1 MGWPFATWLDWTRKH
16 EAAPT
21 PVWSRI
27 QMFSQKGARPCGQ
40 TRAFKA
46 AEKQCVNRGA
56 AHAGLIRASVRAVR
70 PTWNTFS
77 LPSAPVYLNFIHSS
91 RLIKSHLLLEGFSI
105 YEFAPSPGLLL
116 YPQSALGFHVDVDHA
131 SLELFLSSRLP
142 SCALWPIISF
152 ERCLLADTLRR

>member
-56 AHAGLIRASVRAVR
+56 AHAGLIRACCS
-70 PTWNTFS
+70 PH
-77 LPSAPVYLNFIHSS
+77 LE
-91 RLIKSHLLLEGFSI
+91 HLL
-105 YEFAPSPGLLL
+105 SPI
-116 YPQSALGFHVDVDHA
+116 ST
-131 SLELFLSSRLP
+131 RLP
-142 SCALWPIISF
+142 KFYSF
-152 ERCLLADTLRR
+152 FETH